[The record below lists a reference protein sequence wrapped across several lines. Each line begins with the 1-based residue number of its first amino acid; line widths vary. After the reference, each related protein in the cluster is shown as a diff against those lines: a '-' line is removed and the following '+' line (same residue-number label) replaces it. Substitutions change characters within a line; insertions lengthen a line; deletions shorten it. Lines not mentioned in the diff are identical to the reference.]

1 MRIAR
6 GDWNRADESKYGERE
21 GQQAGQEAA

>member
-6 GDWNRADESKYGERE
+6 SDWNRADESEYGERE
-21 GQQAGQEAA
+21 DQQAGQEAA

>member
-6 GDWNRADESKYGERE
+6 SDWNRADESKYGERK

>member
-6 GDWNRADESKYGERE
+6 GDWNRANESKYGERK